1 MQNFNPMI
9 TKRNRYFRLIL
20 PVIGMLSFGTA
31 KSQTLPA
38 DSLAL
43 NSIISEV
50 VQNHPMVK
58 KAQEDLNVSDAK
70 IGVAESLYQPNV
82 DFTSSYTRIG
92 PISSVTIPDMGSF
105 SFVPHDNYSV
115 AFNVNQTVFDFGK
128 KEKSISLE
136 KQGKELS
143 RQSVEQ
149 VKQKLS
155 QAVIANYYTLV
166 YLQEALKIKD
176 EQLKTLNEHLAYIK
190 KKQQTGSATQY
201 EILTTQ
207 VRISTIENQK
217 TDIETAREVQV
228 SQLNTLLGKPETTDQ
243 WVKRDLKVVA
253 PVLMPDSLMSNAMHN
268 RDEMKLAQEKAKLAQ
283 LRYSLTGLQNN
294 PVVNAY
300 VSGGVKDGFTPYLY
314 DPRLNFTAGF
324 GIRVPIFDGKRMKYN
339 LAQAQSA
346 IQVNDQDTEMARRGI
361 VNEVVEAEANVNAS
375 EKKVAQSELQ
385 LKQATDAYKLAK
397 VKFDAGVITNLEL
410 IEGSTSVSESR
421 LQLLKAKIDYTGSL
435 YKLKS
440 AIGDRLY

>member
-1 MQNFNPMI
+1 MI
-9 TKRNRYFRLIL
+9 RINRYFRLL
-20 PVIGMLSFGTA
+20 LAAFGVIIFGTA
-31 KSQTLPA
+31 NSQSLPG
-38 DSLAL
+38 DSLSL
-43 NSIISEV
+43 NVIISEV
-50 VQNHPMVK
+50 VQNHPAVK
-58 KAQEDLNVSDAK
+58 KAQEDLNVADAK
-70 IGVAESLYQPNV
+70 IGVAESLYKPNV

-92 PISSVTIPDMGSF
+92 PISSVTIPDLGSF
-105 SFVPHDNYSV
+105 SFVPHDNYSA

-207 VRISTIENQK
+207 VRISAIENQK
-217 TDIETAREVQV
+217 TDIETARQVQV
-228 SQLNTLLGKPETTDQ
+228 SQLNSLLGKPETTEQ
-243 WVKRDLKVVA
+243 RVKRDLHVVS
-253 PVLMPDSLMSNAMHN
+253 PVLMPDTLMNNALRN

-283 LRYSLTGLQNN
+283 LRYSLTSAQNN
-294 PVVNAY
+294 PVVNAF
-300 VSGGVKDGFTPYLY
+300 VSGGIKDGFTPYVY
-314 DPRLNFTAGF
+314 DPKLNFVAGF
-324 GIRVPIFDGKRMKYN
+324 GIKVPIFDGKRLKYN
-339 LAQAQSA
+339 MSQAQSA
-346 IQVNDQDTEMARRGI
+346 IQANDQDTEIARRGI
-361 VNEVVEAEANVNAS
+361 ANEVVEAEANVRAS

-385 LKQATDAYKLAK
+385 LKQATDAYALAK

-410 IEGSTSVSESR
+410 IEGSTTVSESR